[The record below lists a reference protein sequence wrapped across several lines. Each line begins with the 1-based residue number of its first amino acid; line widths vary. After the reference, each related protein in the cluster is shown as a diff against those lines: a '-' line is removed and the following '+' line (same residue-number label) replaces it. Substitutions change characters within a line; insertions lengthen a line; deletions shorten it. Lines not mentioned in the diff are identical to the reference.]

1 MDETHLRSMLESL
14 REQGRRSE
22 YMDRLQRRLN
32 VATGRSSLEAEILS
46 EMAASLGRA
55 EDKINLALLD
65 LETLGAQLDAAER
78 GGALPPDY
86 EATLARFNQRREDAL
101 LAREYLL
108 IQREAIGLRQND
120 QLPRIY
126 PVPPRRARRQG
137 S

>member
-65 LETLGAQLDAAER
+65 LETLGAQLDLAER
-78 GGALPPDY
+78 SGVFPTDHD
-86 EATLARFNQRREDAL
+86 ATLARFNQRREDAL

-126 PVPPRRARRQG
+126 PVPPRRVRRQG